1 MSQPKKQK
9 RKLTEEEKFVREL
22 TSPITAPKS
31 KKIDVNGDV
40 LWSIKASGKADH
52 VTFQIPRDFFSRSVL
67 RLPPL
72 GDFIDEVTA
81 SDSHI
86 QVRYWAAKLY
96 DAILNGDEVD
106 IKSFQEEEL
115 PYLYFVDVGC
125 YIESFLYVA

>member
-1 MSQPKKQK
+1 MSQPKQQK
-9 RKLTEEEKFVREL
+9 RKLTDEQKFVREM
-22 TSPITAPKS
+22 TGPITALKS
-31 KKIDVNGDV
+31 KKIDVDGGV

-52 VTFQIPRDFFSRSVL
+52 VTFQIPRDFFSRAVL

-81 SDSHI
+81 PDSHI
-86 QVRYWAAKLY
+86 QVRYWTAKLY
-96 DAILNGDEVD
+96 DAVLNGDED

-115 PYLYFVDVGC
+115 PHLYFVDVGC